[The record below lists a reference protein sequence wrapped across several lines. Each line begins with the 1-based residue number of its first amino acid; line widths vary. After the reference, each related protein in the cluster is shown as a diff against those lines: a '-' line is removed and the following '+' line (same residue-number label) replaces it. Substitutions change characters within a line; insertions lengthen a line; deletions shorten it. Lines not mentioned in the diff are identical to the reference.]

1 MMKARKNKPALSAAA
16 SRDAARA
23 RRPMNRTRGRRA
35 LLLLTRVSSRDQDAA
50 SDEPWGWM

>member
-35 LLLLTRVSSRDQDAA
+35 LLLLTRVSSRDQQLAI
-50 SDEPWGWM
+50 SLT